1 MLNPCYVHG
10 TTHVHGYVHAC
21 SCMFVHVK
29 FWLPIISTGQC
40 MTNKPYLDVWVSIY
54 GSICKT
60 KKVLAKLNSPK
71 IKISVSFDPM
81 KKPS

>member
-1 MLNPCYVHG
+1 
-10 TTHVHGYVHAC
+10 
-21 SCMFVHVK
+21 
-29 FWLPIISTGQC
+29 
-40 MTNKPYLDVWVSIY
+40 MTNKPYLDVCAAIY

-81 KKPS
+81 KKPSRGFAPFIERSISTRGNKKLIFFDSAISVVQKLLR

>member
-1 MLNPCYVHG
+1 
-10 TTHVHGYVHAC
+10 
-21 SCMFVHVK
+21 
-29 FWLPIISTGQC
+29 
-40 MTNKPYLDVWVSIY
+40 MTNMPYLDVYAAIY

-60 KKVLAKLNSPK
+60 KKVMAKLTYTK